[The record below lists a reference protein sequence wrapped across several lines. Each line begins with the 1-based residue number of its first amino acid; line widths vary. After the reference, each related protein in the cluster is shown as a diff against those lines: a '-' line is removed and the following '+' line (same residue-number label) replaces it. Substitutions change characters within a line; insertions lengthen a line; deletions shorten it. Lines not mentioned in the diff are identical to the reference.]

1 MNYLTRWRM
10 SLAKDRFLHS
20 NDAIG
25 VFAQQI
31 GYESESAFSTAF
43 KRIVGCALRRYVASL
58 KVVAQADAEDV
69 FHAMHERWE
78 ADLSRLTKVNP
89 APQPMPVPAVSCDAY
104 VDEAAHRTSVDTRG

>member
-1 MNYLTRWRM
+1 MRVWGYGGAGLW
-10 SLAKDRFLHS
+10 SVAEE
-20 NDAIG
+20 A
-25 VFAQQI
+25 FAP
-31 GYESESAFSTAF
+31 
-43 KRIVGCALRRYVASL
+43 RRYVASL

-69 FHAMHERWE
+69 FLAMHECWE